1 MKFAEVL
8 LQLESNPI
16 CQSLS
21 LHSFLMLPMQR
32 ITRLPLLIDAV
43 LTRLNQTDDEY
54 STCQLAL
61 ATLNKVSVSCSDA
74 DEYSMYQLAIAILK

>member
-1 MKFAEVL
+1 MKFSEVL

-21 LHSFLMLPMQR
+21 LLSFLMLPMQR

-43 LTRLNQTDDEY
+43 LTRLDQTDDEY
-54 STCQLAL
+54 TTCQLAL
-61 ATLNKVSVSCSDA
+61 ATLNKVSISCSFIRA
-74 DEYSMYQLAIAILK
+74 DEHTYKLVLLP